1 MFHTCVVRTCPVGE
15 YVCDPKIEIP
25 LQYVTTTSQVR
36 RKRGRPARSG
46 EQGKEGD
53 AEEEARKK
61 VHGEGYEVPSVTM
74 HMETVDSDQDFEEP
88 PQQSQEYVDFLSML
102 IAKYAMMLMRVSSR
116 KKERNRWTEYP
127 IETRGAR
134 TCKEDTREG
143 VARGRCHHNRLFVA
157 R

>member
-1 MFHTCVVRTCPVGE
+1 M
-15 YVCDPKIEIP
+15 
-25 LQYVTTTSQVR
+25 
-36 RKRGRPARSG
+36 
-46 EQGKEGD
+46 
-53 AEEEARKK
+53 
-61 VHGEGYEVPSVTM
+61 HGEGYEVPSVTM